1 MKICVKSEVLS
12 EMRSFLIT
20 LKLYFY
26 LTFCVSFRLDPGFQQ
41 VKDPNSSRSVFIT
54 RAEGNEAIIG
64 VSQPS
69 DCLLLMRDHVQCNHV
84 HSLSMWFAYR
94 FTNYV
99 NGPPKLQSPHT
110 WKEALHH
117 LLDTYR
123 PTYLFLDTNGSHTG
137 IENGHK
143 TDLSDGTSYI
153 SFWNE
158 SQNLLSIT
166 RYDYERSYYCFENS
180 SHCI

>member
-1 MKICVKSEVLS
+1 MT
-12 EMRSFLIT
+12 SFLIT
-20 LKLYFY
+20 QKHYFY
-26 LTFCVSFRLDPGFQQ
+26 LTFSVSFRLEPGFQQ
-41 VKDPNSSRSVFIT
+41 VKDPDSSRSVFIT
-54 RAEGNEAIIG
+54 RPEGNEAVIE

-69 DCLLLMRDHVQCNHV
+69 DCLLLQREHVLCNSV
-84 HSLSMWFAYR
+84 HLLTMGFNYR

-99 NGPPKLQSPHT
+99 NGPPKLQSLDT

-117 LLDTYR
+117 LLETYR
-123 PTYLFLDTNGSHTG
+123 PTYLFLNTNGSHTG

-143 TDLSDGTSYI
+143 VDSADGTSYI

-158 SQNLLSIT
+158 SQSLLSIT

-180 SHCI
+180 

>member
-1 MKICVKSEVLS
+1 MKICVKFEVLS
-12 EMRSFLIT
+12 RNDILFDNTKTYL
-20 LKLYFY
+20 Y
-26 LTFCVSFRLDPGFQQ
+26 LTFCVSFRLETGFQQ
-41 VKDPNSSRSVFIT
+41 VKVPDSSRSVFIT
-54 RAEGNEAIIG
+54 KAQGNEARIE

-69 DCLLLMRDHVQCNHV
+69 DCLLLMRGHVQYNHV

-110 WKEALHH
+110 YKEALHH

-123 PTYLFLDTNGSHTG
+123 PSFLFLDTNGSHTG
-137 IENGHK
+137 IENGHQVV
-143 TDLSDGTSYI
+143 LADGTSYI

-158 SQNLLSIT
+158 SQSLLSIR
-166 RYDYERSYYCFENS
+166 RYDYERS
-180 SHCI
+180 